1 MDKSGQFEYGRRTLD
16 LFLGD
21 SQVPRGCCARDL
33 DSRTENPEIPQGPV
47 IKYVTIN
54 FATRTLTETTVPR
67 NY

>member
-1 MDKSGQFEYGRRTLD
+1 MDRSSQLEYGRRNLD

-33 DSRTENPEIPQGPV
+33 DSETANQEIPQGPV
-47 IKYVTIN
+47 IKYVTLD
-54 FATRTLTETTVPR
+54 FVKRTLTETPVPR